1 MTSAYLVTAM
11 SQMER
16 IYKLDRLF
24 RRNKPPSKREILD
37 MFEISPAQFKRDL
50 DYMRNRLGAPVTF
63 EMEGGGYRYSALDF
77 NLPGLWFTEREVYS
91 LLLMHSLLD
100 QLQPDFVQEQ
110 LGPFRDKLRA
120 LLGKPGRGTQS
131 ILERMRVSAAPQRPI
146 DPEHFQAISD
156 ATLRRKK
163 LRMLYY
169 SRSRGVESDRVVS
182 PQRVIYYR
190 GNWYLDAWCHE
201 KEAMRRFAI
210 DAVRLVSVLEE
221 PAFEMAASGQQ
232 GYGIFSGPAE
242 NTAVLLFDAVAARW
256 IAGEEWHP
264 MQRASALP
272 DGGLQLEVP
281 YSNPQEILKDI
292 LRHGQHVEVVS
303 PASLRSAVAETH
315 REAAEKYA
323 LPKRPVDSV
332 RSTTGSQTARA
343 R

>member
-1 MTSAYLVTAM
+1 M

-24 RRNKPPSKREILD
+24 RRKRPPSKHEILE

-63 EMEGGGYRYSALDF
+63 DMEAGGYRYAADEF

-100 QLQPDFVQEQ
+100 QLQPGFVREQ

-120 LLGKPGRGTQS
+120 LLGKPGRGSQS
-131 ILERMRVSAAPQRPI
+131 ILERMQVHAAPQRPI
-146 DPEHFQAISD
+146 EPEHFQAICD

-163 LRMLYY
+163 LRMRYY
-169 SRSRGVESDRVVS
+169 SRSRGAESDRVVS

-201 KEAMRRFAI
+201 KEATRRFAI

-221 PAFEMAASGQQ
+221 PAKEVAAVGDQ
-232 GYGIFSGPAE
+232 GYGILSGPAE
-242 NTAVLLFDAVAARW
+242 NIAVLHFDAVAARW
-256 IAGEEWHP
+256 VAEEEWHP
-264 MQRASALP
+264 QQRASALP

-281 YSNPQEILKDI
+281 YSNPQEILMDI
-292 LRHGQHVEVVS
+292 LRHGPHVEVVS
-303 PASLRSAVAETH
+303 PASLRSAVAEQH

-323 LPKRPVDSV
+323 LPKRSV
-332 RSTTGSQTARA
+332 TSAQTPDTARA
-343 R
+343 VRAR